1 MSGSANGLWHVNPT
15 TGMSSRCRAKTP
27 ESCRWAKTSGGLG
40 HYETKQEADAA
51 SAASIAAKAA
61 EAETPTALSKT
72 DGLASTSDGDGAQ
85 PPVHERVS
93 TLLTDKVPLKDERS
107 GKVPTLDPGDD
118 SVKAQGKLAAYLW
131 RNFDGDA
138 DEAEEKALEQLYG
151 EPVKSIDPSSCD
163 YSLESIPLSD
173 STRTV
178 RRGNETITLHT
189 GEWTDEELAAMRQRK
204 FERLQRYRSLLQD
217 KLGGAEVSAY
227 WQAGH
232 AVLVSRGRR
241 TASTMVPDATLTK
254 SQIPVRVLN
263 LGSLLAAA
271 AVSSEMEAQSGEPM
285 DKAAKTAL
293 ADALLEGNRRAV
305 SVMQLNGRECY
316 GESTTILGT
325 RAAAASRRLG
335 IDLGEPPAVE
345 PGDNSESMEWAEG
358 ALSTL
363 RKMEADGRVPA
374 RHKAAVGVYE
384 QTLENHLRSCRLVNM
399 GRQGAYRKAIS
410 ALLDDE
416 SDQQAN
422 LRYLKR
428 IAGKHS
434 ATVYEDKKNRDPEH
448 DAAGRASSF
457 AADFGRIEVDDS
469 VDLAK
474 FGKISSE
481 YNDYKRLLPASS
493 VKPDLRFRMT
503 GRHHATGLYTIV
515 GDRRNMA
522 VDPRYPSSFTHEW
535 FHHLD
540 FSSADGKQLSRDPEF
555 KTIVAHYKEA
565 VDREAM
571 RGTDPDRYL
580 APTEI
585 FARAGE
591 LWMRERDR
599 KAGGRSSFLDVDSAY
614 DSEFDYKPLLDM
626 RDEVFAFMN
635 KRFGGE
641 K

>member
-1 MSGSANGLWHVNPT
+1 M
-15 TGMSSRCRAKTP
+15 P
-27 ESCRWAKTSGGLG
+27 ESCRWARSSGGLG
-40 HYETKQEADAA
+40 HYKTRQEADAA
-51 SAASIAAKAA
+51 YEASIAAKAA
-61 EAETPTALSKT
+61 VDKTPTTLSKT
-72 DGLASTSDGDGAQ
+72 DGPAAASGGNRLPA
-85 PPVHERVS
+85 HERVS
-93 TLLTDKVPLKDERS
+93 TLLTDKVPLKEERA
-107 GKVPTLDPGDD
+107 GKVPALSPDDD
-118 SVKAQGKLAAYLW
+118 SVRAQGKLAAYLW

-138 DEAEEKALEQLYG
+138 DKAEENALEQLYG
-151 EPVKSIDPSSCD
+151 EPVQSIDPSVCD
-163 YSLESIPLSD
+163 YGLESIPLSD
-173 STRTV
+173 RTRTV

-189 GEWTDEELAAMRQRK
+189 GEWTDEELAAMRQYK

-232 AVLVSRGRR
+232 AVLVSRGKR
-241 TASTMVPDATLTK
+241 TASTMIPDATLTK

-263 LGSLLAAA
+263 LGSLLAAS
-271 AVSSEMEAQSGEPM
+271 AVSNEMEAQSGEPM
-285 DKAAKTAL
+285 DKTAKTAL
-293 ADALLEGNRRAV
+293 ATALLEGNRRAV
-305 SVMQLNGRECY
+305 SVAQLNGREHY
-316 GESTTILGT
+316 GESTTVLGAT
-325 RAAAASRRLG
+325 AAAASRRLG

-345 PGDNSESMEWAEG
+345 PGDNSKSMAWAEA

-363 RKMEADGRVPA
+363 REMEADGRVPA

-384 QTLENHLRSCRLVNM
+384 QTLENHLQSCRLVDM

-422 LRYLKR
+422 LRYLNRITGKR
-428 IAGKHS
+428 S

-474 FGKISSE
+474 FSKISRE
-481 YNDYKRLLPASS
+481 YTDYKRLLPSSS

-515 GDRRNMA
+515 GSRRNMA
-522 VDPRYPSSFTHEW
+522 VDPRHPSSFTHEW

-555 KTIVAHYKEA
+555 KAIVTHYKEA

-599 KAGGRSSFLDVDSAY
+599 RAGGHSSFLDVDEAY
-614 DSEFDYKPLLDM
+614 DDDFDYKPLLDM
-626 RDEVFAFMN
+626 RGEVFAFMDR
-635 KRFGGE
+635 RFGGSVARQS
-641 K
+641 

>member
-1 MSGSANGLWHVNPT
+1 MSGSASGLWHVNPA
-15 TGMSSRCRAKTP
+15 TGVSSRCMARTP

-40 HYETKQEADAA
+40 HYKTRQEADAA
-51 SAASIAAKAA
+51 YEASIAAKAA
-61 EAETPTALSKT
+61 VDKTPTALSKT
-72 DGLASTSDGDGAQ
+72 DGLAAASDGVQLPA
-85 PPVHERVS
+85 HERVS
-93 TLLTDKVPLKDERS
+93 TLLTDKVPLKEERA
-107 GKVPTLDPGDD
+107 GKVPALSPDDD
-118 SVKAQGKLAAYLW
+118 SVRAQGKLATYLW

-151 EPVKSIDPSSCD
+151 EPVQSIDPSVCD
-163 YSLESIPLSD
+163 YGLESIPLSD

-189 GEWTDEELAAMRQRK
+189 GEWTDGELAAMRQHK

-232 AVLVSRGRR
+232 AVLVSRGKR
-241 TASTMVPDATLTK
+241 TASTMIPDATLTR

-263 LGSLLAAA
+263 LGSLLAAS

-285 DKAAKTAL
+285 DKAAKMAL
-293 ADALLEGNRRAV
+293 ANALLEGNRRAV
-305 SVMQLNGRECY
+305 SVAQLNGREHY
-316 GESTTILGT
+316 GESTTVLGAT
-325 RAAAASRRLG
+325 AAAASRRLG

-345 PGDNSESMEWAEG
+345 PGDNSKSMAWAEA

-363 RKMEADGRVPA
+363 RETEADGRVPA

-384 QTLENHLRSCRLVNM
+384 QTLENHLRSCHLVNM
-399 GRQGAYRKAIS
+399 GRQEAYRKAIS

-457 AADFGRIEVDDS
+457 AADFGRVEVDDS

-481 YNDYKRLLPASS
+481 YSDYKRLLPASS
-493 VKPDLRFRMT
+493 VRPDLRFRMT

-515 GDRRNMA
+515 GGRRNMA

-540 FSSADGKQLSRDPEF
+540 FSSTDGKQLSRDPEF
-555 KTIVAHYKEA
+555 KAIVTHYKEA

-571 RGTDPDRYL
+571 KGTDPDRYL

-599 KAGGRSSFLDVDSAY
+599 KTGGHSSFLDVDSVY

-626 RDEVFAFMN
+626 RDEVLAFMD